1 MEELLYNGIIY
12 IRNRRGYWTRNNE
25 IVHEL
30 LQRRLNAEWMNAFNI
45 ESFSVWRLRAEA
57 VKCKENGDYVR
68 AIQYLTRAMEIDNSR
83 YYKRSYLAILSS
95 CYREL
100 QMPGK
105 SIELY
110 EQFCDQQYMLSA
122 PFLTSVAAAY
132 MDCGSVSKARALADE
147 AYHLSYGHV
156 ALDLMHLN
164 NRINA
169 AS

>member
-83 YYKRSYLAILSS
+83 YYKRSYLSFRRVTVNFRCQENL
-95 CYREL
+95 L
-100 QMPGK
+100 N
-105 SIELY
+105 
-110 EQFCDQQYMLSA
+110 YMNSFVISNICF
-122 PFLTSVAAAY
+122 PHRF
-132 MDCGSVSKARALADE
+132 
-147 AYHLSYGHV
+147 
-156 ALDLMHLN
+156 
-164 NRINA
+164 
-169 AS
+169 